1 MAQYIFGKNTIMT
14 RLQKGEDIE
23 EVLISSHFNDA
34 RFIKFFDSMK
44 VTRVSDSELDRLTG
58 GVVHQGIV
66 ARIKTYEF
74 TSLDKL
80 LKLLNGVSNPLLVML
95 DGIEDPH
102 NFGAILRS
110 CEAMGVQGVL
120 VPKHRSAPLNAT
132 VAKVST
138 GAIEFIPVIQ
148 VTNLT
153 QTIQR
158 LKEKGFWVVGAEAT
172 NANDYREVDYQMPTL
187 LVIGSEGKGISRLVL
202 EQCDFKVKLPML
214 GKINSLNASVAT
226 AVLLYQI
233 YNSRFPLNTMGNKKK
248 GDSLNE

>member
-120 VPKHRSAPLNAT
+120 VPKHRSAPLN
-132 VAKVST
+132 
-138 GAIEFIPVIQ
+138 
-148 VTNLT
+148 
-153 QTIQR
+153 R
-158 LKEKGFWVVGAEAT
+158 CKGF
-172 NANDYREVDYQMPTL
+172 YRSHRVYSSYSSYESDSDDSTL
-187 LVIGSEGKGISRLVL
+187 KRKGILGCRCRSNKRERL
-202 EQCDFKVKLPML
+202 PR
-214 GKINSLNASVAT
+214 S
-226 AVLLYQI
+226 
-233 YNSRFPLNTMGNKKK
+233 
-248 GDSLNE
+248 

>member
-1 MAQYIFGKNTIMT
+1 MAQYIYGKNVIIT
-14 RLQKGEDIE
+14 RFQKGEEVE
-23 EVLISSHFNDA
+23 EVLVSSHFNDS
-34 RFIKFFDSMK
+34 RFLKFFDFIQ
-44 VTRVSDSELDRLTG
+44 VTRVTDNELDRLTG
-58 GVVHQGIV
+58 GAVHQGIV

-80 LKLLNGVSNPLLVML
+80 LKQTSGISNPLIVML

-110 CEAMGVQGVL
+110 CEAMGVQGVI

-138 GAIEFIPVIQ
+138 GAIEYVPVVQ

-153 QTIQR
+153 QTIHK
-158 LKEKGFWVVGAEAT
+158 LKEKGFWIVGAEAT
-172 NANDYREVDYQMPTL
+172 NAKDYREIDYKMPTL
-187 LVIGSEGKGISRLVL
+187 LIVGSEGKGISRLVL

-233 YNSRFPLNTMGNKKK
+233 YASRFPVTIEERGKK
-248 GDSLNE
+248 GR